1 MEDIKDGEYYR
12 TQKGFIDKI
21 EKIYESDKSEKFIK
35 IKVERNNYCFML
47 KKSNVVRH
55 SSNIKE
61 LISAG
66 DLITYKLAG
75 ITHIHTGIVREYMDP
90 RSWGVK
96 SLGIDH
102 YSLEQIEI
110 IDIVTKEL
118 LQEDK
123 YVVQEMI

>member
-1 MEDIKDGEYYR
+1 MEEIKVGEYYR
-12 TQKGFIDKI
+12 TKKGFIDKI

-47 KKSNVVRH
+47 KKSNILKH
-55 SSNIKE
+55 SFYIKE
-61 LISAG
+61 LITAG
-66 DLITYKLAG
+66 DLVTYKLAG
-75 ITHIHTGIVREYMDP
+75 INHMHTGIVKEYIDP

-96 SLGIDH
+96 SLGIDN

-123 YVVQEMI
+123 YIV